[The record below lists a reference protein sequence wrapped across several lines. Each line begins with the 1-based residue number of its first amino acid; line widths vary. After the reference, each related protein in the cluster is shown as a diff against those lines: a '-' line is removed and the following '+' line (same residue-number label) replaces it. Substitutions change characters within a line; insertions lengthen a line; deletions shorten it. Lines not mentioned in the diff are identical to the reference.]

1 MPGIVL
7 DTEKYKDEYDIV
19 LELFTIL
26 LRKIDTRATK

>member
-26 LRKIDTRATK
+26 LGKIDTRATK